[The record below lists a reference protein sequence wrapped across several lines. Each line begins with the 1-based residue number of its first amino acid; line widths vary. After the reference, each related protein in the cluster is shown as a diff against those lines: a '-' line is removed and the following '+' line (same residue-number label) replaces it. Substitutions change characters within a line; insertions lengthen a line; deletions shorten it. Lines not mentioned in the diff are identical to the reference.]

1 MRKTVPY
8 VLFAVS
14 LCALFAACAAA
25 GADVWLIGC
34 AVRAAGVWLFGLW
47 CAGFFPRELRL
58 AAAAVCSVG
67 ALALVTL
74 AASATGVHGL
84 VWWLFLLGSSSGAAA
99 PQSGESASC
108 RRGSVPCA
116 ARSSCSRAA

>member
-1 MRKTVPY
+1 M
-8 VLFAVS
+8 
-14 LCALFAACAAA
+14 
-25 GADVWLIGC
+25 WLIGC

-84 VWWLFLLGSSSGAAA
+84 VWWLFLLGVILWGRSTAKQA
-99 PQSGESASC
+99 E
-108 RRGSVPCA
+108 RIVPPWL
-116 ARSSCSRAA
+116 